1 MASLQDQLLKSGLV
15 DKNRANKANKEKQKQ
30 TRHNRKTGGKTVNQA
45 RLAAQ
50 QGQLQKAA
58 HDRELN
64 RQRQHQSEQKAVM
77 AQIRQLIQLNQ
88 IECDNGKV
96 DYSFVH
102 ENKVKRLQI
111 DAQLQQQLSQG
122 RLAIVW
128 FKQDSRRCYALIPAI
143 VAEKIAQRDAGSVV
157 QLNVSDGEV
166 DEDDIYAEYKIPDN
180 LMW

>member
-15 DKNRANKANKEKQKQ
+15 DKNRANKAKKEKQKQ
-30 TRHNRKTGGKTVNQA
+30 TRHNRKTGGKAVNEA

-50 QGQLQKAA
+50 QVQQQKTVQ
-58 HDRELN
+58 DRELN
-64 RQRQHQSEQKAVM
+64 QQRQNLSNQKAVI

-88 IECDNGKV
+88 IECENSDV

-102 ENKVKRLQI
+102 ENRVKSLQI
-111 DAQLQQQLSQG
+111 NEQLQRQLSQG

-128 FKQDSRRCYALIPAI
+128 FKQESQQCYALVPTV

-157 QLNVSDGEV
+157 QVSTATCEV
-166 DEDDIYAEYKIPDN
+166 DEDDTYAEYKVPDD

>member
-15 DKNRANKANKEKQKQ
+15 DKNSANRAKQDKQKQ
-30 TRHNRKTGGKTVNQA
+30 NRHNRKTGAKPVNEA

-50 QGQLQKAA
+50 RQQQQKAV

-64 RQRQHQSEQKAVM
+64 KNRQNLSNQKAVM
-77 AQIRQLIQLNQ
+77 AQIRQLIQLNR
-88 IECDNGKV
+88 IECENGEV

-102 ENKVKRLQI
+102 EDQVKNLQI
-111 DAQLQQQLSQG
+111 NTQLQEQLSWG

-128 FKQDSRRCYALIPAI
+128 FKRETRKCYALVPAV

-157 QLNVSDGEV
+157 QLHASASEG
-166 DEDDIYAEYKIPDN
+166 DEDDIYAEYKVPDD